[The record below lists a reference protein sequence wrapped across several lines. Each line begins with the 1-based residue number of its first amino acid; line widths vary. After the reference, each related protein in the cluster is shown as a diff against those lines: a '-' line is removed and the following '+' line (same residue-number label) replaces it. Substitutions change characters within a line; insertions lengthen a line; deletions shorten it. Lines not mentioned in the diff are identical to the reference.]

1 MYCFTQNYLKVLNL
15 QTYNLILCNVQCTM
29 HNVQCTMH
37 NVQCKLWTIAP
48 LTFSKRRRRKE
59 VEYEKQSLEKK
70 CNI

>member
-1 MYCFTQNYLKVLNL
+1 MY
-15 QTYNLILCNVQCTM
+15 NVQCTM
-29 HNVQCTMH
+29 YNVQCTMY

-70 CNI
+70 CNIWEPQYRTELNRIDYDSLE